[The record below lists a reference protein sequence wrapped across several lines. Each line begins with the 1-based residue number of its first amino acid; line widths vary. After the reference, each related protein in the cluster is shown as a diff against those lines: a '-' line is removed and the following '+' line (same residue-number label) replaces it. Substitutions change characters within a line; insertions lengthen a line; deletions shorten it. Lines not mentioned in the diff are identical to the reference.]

1 MQVRRAPSSSIE
13 PQGQASFGMANLR
26 RKTTGL
32 PFIVFISQKDDA
44 RHAAR
49 VKVSPEPRVRAD
61 EMTSYSVSPFEW
73 KEGPRLS
80 NSDETA
86 LARWI
91 ETNSRVLQDYWAGK
105 IEYTEDAID
114 QLKRV

>member
-1 MQVRRAPSSSIE
+1 
-13 PQGQASFGMANLR
+13 MANLR
-26 RKTTGL
+26 PKTTGL